1 MPRARFAPSRAF
13 AASLRRRRRCA
24 VIALFHIAAGFSGNS
39 IRAVETVA
47 PRSALRLIAG
57 AFKMKSMPLSRWW
70 LSLVLPVALAIAH
83 RASAREISVQE
94 AVDQVQRETDG
105 KVLSVQTMERNK
117 RKIYHIKVLTRDG
130 QVKVFQIRANQ

>member
-1 MPRARFAPSRAF
+1 MRPRARASVPPEAP
-13 AASLRRRRRCA
+13 
-24 VIALFHIAAGFSGNS
+24 AGFSGNS

-57 AFKMKSMPLSRWW
+57 AFKMKSMPPSRWL
-70 LSLVLPVALAIAH
+70 LSLIVLPVALAIAH
-83 RASAREISVQE
+83 PASAREISVQE

>member
-1 MPRARFAPSRAF
+1 M
-13 AASLRRRRRCA
+13 
-24 VIALFHIAAGFSGNS
+24 
-39 IRAVETVA
+39 
-47 PRSALRLIAG
+47 RLIAG
-57 AFKMKSMPLSRWW
+57 AFKMKSMPLSRWL
-70 LSLVLPVALAIAH
+70 LSLIVLPVALGIACP
-83 RASAREISVQE
+83 AFAREISVQE

>member
-1 MPRARFAPSRAF
+1 MRPRARASVPPEAP
-13 AASLRRRRRCA
+13 
-24 VIALFHIAAGFSGNS
+24 AGFSGNS

-57 AFKMKSMPLSRWW
+57 AFKMKSMSLSRWL
-70 LSLVLPVALAIAH
+70 LSLVLLPVAVGF
-83 RASAREISVQE
+83 ASSPVGAREITVQE

>member
-1 MPRARFAPSRAF
+1 M
-13 AASLRRRRRCA
+13 
-24 VIALFHIAAGFSGNS
+24 
-39 IRAVETVA
+39 
-47 PRSALRLIAG
+47 RLIAG
-57 AFKMKSMPLSRWW
+57 AFKMKSMPPSRWL
-70 LSLVLPVALAIAH
+70 LSVIVLSVALATA
-83 RASAREISVQE
+83 RPASAREISVQE

>member
-1 MPRARFAPSRAF
+1 
-13 AASLRRRRRCA
+13 
-24 VIALFHIAAGFSGNS
+24 
-39 IRAVETVA
+39 
-47 PRSALRLIAG
+47 LRLVAG
-57 AFKMKSMPLSRWW
+57 AFKMKSMSLSRWL
-70 LSLVLPVALAIAH
+70 LSLVLLPVAVGF
-83 RASAREISVQE
+83 ASSPVGAREITVQE

>member
-1 MPRARFAPSRAF
+1 MRPHARASVSPEAP
-13 AASLRRRRRCA
+13 
-24 VIALFHIAAGFSGNS
+24 AGFSGNS

-57 AFKMKSMPLSRWW
+57 AFKMKSMPPSRWL
-70 LSLVLPVALAIAH
+70 LSLIVLPVALVIAH
-83 RASAREISVQE
+83 PASAREISVQE

>member
-1 MPRARFAPSRAF
+1 MHPHARTSMPLDAP
-13 AASLRRRRRCA
+13 
-24 VIALFHIAAGFSGNS
+24 AGFSGNS

-47 PRSALRLIAG
+47 PQSALRLIAG
-57 AFKMKSMPLSRWW
+57 AFKMKSMPLSRWL
-70 LSLVLPVALAIAH
+70 LSLIVLPVALSIAH
-83 RASAREISVQE
+83 PASAREISVQE

>member
-1 MPRARFAPSRAF
+1 MRPRPSASVPPEAP
-13 AASLRRRRRCA
+13 
-24 VIALFHIAAGFSGNS
+24 AGFSGNS

-57 AFKMKSMPLSRWW
+57 AFKMKSMPPSRWL
-70 LSLVLPVALAIAH
+70 LSLIVLPVALAIAH
-83 RASAREISVQE
+83 PASAREISVQE